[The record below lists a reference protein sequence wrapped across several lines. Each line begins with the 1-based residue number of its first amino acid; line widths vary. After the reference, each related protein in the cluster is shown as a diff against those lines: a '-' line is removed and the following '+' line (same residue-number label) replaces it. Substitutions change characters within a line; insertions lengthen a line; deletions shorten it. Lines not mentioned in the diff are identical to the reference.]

1 MRLDCCAEATE
12 ATESICEAKDGLA
25 ETTPMPPICGSRRT
39 IVPPAAATSW
49 STFAGS
55 ELEAKATV

>member
-1 MRLDCCAEATE
+1 MVAAKLGFAER
-12 ATESICEAKDGLA
+12 
-25 ETTPMPPICGSRRT
+25 TPSPPISGRRTT